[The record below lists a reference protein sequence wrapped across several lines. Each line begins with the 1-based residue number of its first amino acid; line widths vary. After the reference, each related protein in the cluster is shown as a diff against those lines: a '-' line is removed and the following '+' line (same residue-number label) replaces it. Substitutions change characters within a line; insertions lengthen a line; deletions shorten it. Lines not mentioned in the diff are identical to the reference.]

1 MATDNS
7 KPADAA
13 SKPAPTASK
22 KAKKQ
27 RNVIIDPRILI
38 VGGAFVVAVIFAIVI
53 GVRTFKGPAYPSS
66 PEGGGSRGE
75 ARNRRGARN
84 NGAARRR
91 RGRRQGTF
99 RPRPRPRSRQEV
111 MAANAPIR
119 VLAG

>member
-66 PEGGGSRGE
+66 PEGVAAEAKRAIGGVQETMAQRV
-75 ARNRRGARN
+75 AA
-84 NGAARRR
+84 GAAAKGRSAPAPAPGL
-91 RGRRQGTF
+91 GRR
-99 RPRPRPRSRQEV
+99 
-111 MAANAPIR
+111 
-119 VLAG
+119 